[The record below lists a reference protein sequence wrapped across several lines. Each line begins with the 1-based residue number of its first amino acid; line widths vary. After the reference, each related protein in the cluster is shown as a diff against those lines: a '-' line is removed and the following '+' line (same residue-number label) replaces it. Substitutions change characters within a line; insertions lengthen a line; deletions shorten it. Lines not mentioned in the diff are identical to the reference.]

1 MGVNVMRWKVYCI
14 AWLFILS
21 GCATRVQQPILGEEV
36 AAPYGWQQ
44 WCLEHKEDKDCYL
57 N

>member
-1 MGVNVMRWKVYCI
+1 MQWKMVKVVVLAVM
-14 AWLFILS
+14 LS
-21 GCATRVQQPILGEEV
+21 ACATSNTLKPVLGDESYT
-36 AAPYGWQQ
+36 PYGWQK